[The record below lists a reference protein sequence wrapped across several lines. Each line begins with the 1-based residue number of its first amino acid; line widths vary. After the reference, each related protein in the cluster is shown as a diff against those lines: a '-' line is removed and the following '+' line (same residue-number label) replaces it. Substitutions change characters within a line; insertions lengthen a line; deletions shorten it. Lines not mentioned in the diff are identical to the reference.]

1 MGKFNKAGCLVPS
14 SLGFPLLADCVQI
27 GLPVLILLILTQQ
40 YLRRLHAKADD
51 ILERF
56 ALLACI
62 AVVWAFAAI
71 LTVAGA
77 YNNSKARTQ
86 TRLNRHYHFSGHLS
100 LLLSQPVLTSPRL
113 GFLVQH
119 HLLHMCSAEASGSR
133 ALHLLKM
140 LVYSVS
146 LI

>member
-1 MGKFNKAGCLVPS
+1 
-14 SLGFPLLADCVQI
+14 
-27 GLPVLILLILTQQ
+27 
-40 YLRRLHAKADD
+40 LRRLHAKADD

-86 TRLNRHYHFSGHLS
+86 TSSRFNLTVYLS
-100 LLLSQPVLTSPRL
+100 SFALSVNL
-113 GFLVQH
+113 
-119 HLLHMCSAEASGSR
+119 
-133 ALHLLKM
+133 
-140 LVYSVS
+140 
-146 LI
+146 